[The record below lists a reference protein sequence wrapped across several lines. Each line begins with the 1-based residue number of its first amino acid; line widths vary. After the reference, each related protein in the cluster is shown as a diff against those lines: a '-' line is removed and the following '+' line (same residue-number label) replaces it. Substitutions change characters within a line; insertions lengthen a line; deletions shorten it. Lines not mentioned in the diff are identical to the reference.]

1 MLMEICGYI
10 FWIQIWDLLLGSFIP
25 IAETT
30 TD

>member
-1 MLMEICGYI
+1 MVLQLCGHV
-10 FWIQIWDLLLGSFIP
+10 FWVQILDLLLGSFIP